1 MGGSEQDDLL
11 GWTRVRRSVNLDL
24 EARRIRG
31 GGERRHREAGGSCE
45 INLVVGAIG
54 GAAGGPDDVGLVL
67 RSGFNGEVVA
77 GPNERR
83 RRFLVR
89 YPEVRGQRLPTIRRA
104 RVGDVVLAGRIIYPW
119 RVDC

>member
-31 GGERRHREAGGSCE
+31 GGERRHREAGVSCE

-54 GAAGGPDDVGLVL
+54 GAAVAPDDVGLVL

-77 GPNERR
+77 GTNERR
-83 RRFLVR
+83 RRLLVR
-89 YPEVRGQRLPTIRRA
+89 DPRSEEHTSELQSPMYLVCRL
-104 RVGDVVLAGRIIYPW
+104 
-119 RVDC
+119 